1 MRAERLK
8 SSIFAP
14 KKLCGGQTVNRFE
27 TRTTLILGRWHSLKK
42 KNMKQIIIT
51 IILLSSSFLYGQ
63 NDDWH
68 ITTTDKEAYTGIAMS
83 NGRIGM
89 LTSSEPFKIQHTV
102 LNNVYDVDPVLKI
115 SQIVHGMD
123 FGNLEVYI
131 DGEQVTAKNIS
142 NWSQTIDM
150 KEAAFTTHFEYKEK
164 AKISCTVYAL
174 RNLQY
179 TGYIDVE
186 ISAMEDIEVKAIGK
200 ITIPE
205 KYQNTQNTYQVLRD
219 VETTMPIL
227 QSVAET
233 PFGKHLVATSGTF
246 VWHQINSSR
255 EHQRPEL
262 THAIVSKYENTLSFK
277 KEINKGENLE
287 FAWTGAECT
296 TADFSDPKSESER
309 MVIFNL
315 LNARDVLLDGH
326 KALWEE
332 LWEGDI
338 IIEGDLESQQ
348 DVRLALYHLYA
359 FGRGDSDLSIA
370 PMGLSLQVPYNGHIF
385 WDTELWMF
393 PPLLL
398 LNQDIA
404 RSLVNYRSDRLEPAK
419 KRAINYGYKGAMFP
433 WESDDTGEEATPPF
447 ALTGPFEHHITA
459 DIGIAFW
466 NYYRVTKN
474 KKWLEEKGYPV
485 LKEVADFWVS
495 RVTKNKDGSYSI
507 NNVVGANEFAP
518 NVNDN
523 AFTNGAAITALRYA
537 SLAAKEMGISPD
549 PKWEEV
555 ANNINILK
563 FADGTTKEHSDYN
576 GEIIKQ
582 ADANLLSF
590 PLNIVNDKEIILK
603 DLQYYE
609 PRLAKEGPAMGKSIF
624 AVLYARQG
632 DADNAFRLF
641 KQSYVPNQQK
651 PFGALSE
658 TATANH
664 SYFATGAGGML
675 QTVLFGFGGLEIT
688 DEGIVQ
694 KNPILPKQWKSL
706 TIKGVGLD
714 KKTYR
719 IEE

>member
-1 MRAERLK
+1 
-8 SSIFAP
+8 
-14 KKLCGGQTVNRFE
+14 
-27 TRTTLILGRWHSLKK
+27 
-42 KNMKQIIIT
+42 MKQILIIVS
-51 IILLSSSFLYGQ
+51 LLSSLLSYAQ
-63 NDDWH
+63 NDGWH
-68 ITTTDKEAYTGIAMS
+68 ITTADKEPYTGIAMS

-89 LTSSEPFKIQHTV
+89 LTSAEPFKIKHTV
-102 LNNVYDVDPVLKI
+102 LNNVYDVDPTLKV

-131 DGEQVTAKNIS
+131 DGEQVTANNIS

-150 KEAAFTTHFEYKEK
+150 KKAAFTTHFDYKGK
-164 AKISCTVYAL
+164 AKMSCTVYAL

-179 TGYIDVE
+179 AGYIDVK
-186 ISAMEDIEVKAIGK
+186 ILALDDIKIKAVGK
-200 ITIPE
+200 ITTPE
-205 KYQNTQNTYQVLRD
+205 KYQNPQNTYQVLRD

-227 QSVAET
+227 QSIAKT

-246 VWHQINSSR
+246 VWHHINSSR

-262 THAIVSKYENTLSFK
+262 SHVVVSPYENTLSFE
-277 KEINKGENLE
+277 KEIKKGNNLE

-296 TADFSDPKSESER
+296 TSDFSDPKSESER

-315 LNARDVLLDGH
+315 LNSRDVLLGGH
-326 KALWEE
+326 IALWEE

-338 IIEGDLESQQ
+338 IIEGDLKSQQ

-404 RSLVNYRSDRLEPAK
+404 RSLVNYRSDRLAPAK

-466 NYYRVTKN
+466 NYYSVTKDIL
-474 KKWLEEKGYPV
+474 WLKEKGYPV

-495 RVTKNKDGSYSI
+495 RVTKNSDGSYSI

-523 AFTNGAAITALRYA
+523 AFTNGAAITALEYA
-537 SLAAKEMGISPD
+537 ALAARELGILPNA
-549 PKWEEV
+549 KWEEV
-555 ANNINILK
+555 ATHIKILK
-563 FADGTTKEHSDYN
+563 FPDGTTKEHADYN
-576 GEIIKQ
+576 GETIKQ
-582 ADANLLSF
+582 ADVNLLSY
-590 PLNIVNDKEIILK
+590 PLNVVSDKEIIIK

-609 PRLAKEGPAMGKSIF
+609 PKLSKEGPAMGKSIF
-624 AVLYARQG
+624 SILYARQG
-632 DADNAFRLF
+632 DVDNAYRLF
-641 KQSYVPNQQK
+641 KESYVPNQQA

-658 TATANH
+658 VANSNF

-675 QTVLFGFGGLEIT
+675 QSVLFGFGGLKFT
-688 DEGIVQ
+688 DKGIIQ
-694 KNPILPKQWKSL
+694 KDPILPKEWKSL

-714 KKTYR
+714 KKTFR
-719 IEE
+719 IE